1 MRNEEEVGAVCYEVG
16 AVCYEVGA
24 EEEESDFAMMKKG
37 IKAKWYNWGSVFLRV
52 IESLPFL
59 I

>member
-1 MRNEEEVGAVCYEVG
+1 MRDEEEVGV
-16 AVCYEVGA
+16 VCYEVGA
-24 EEEESDFAMMKKG
+24 EEEESDFAMKKKG
-37 IKAKWYNWGSVFLRV
+37 IKAKWYNWGFVLSRV

>member
-1 MRNEEEVGAVCYEVG
+1 MRNEEEVGAI
-16 AVCYEVGA
+16 CYEVGA
-24 EEEESDFAMMKKG
+24 EEEESDFAMKKKG